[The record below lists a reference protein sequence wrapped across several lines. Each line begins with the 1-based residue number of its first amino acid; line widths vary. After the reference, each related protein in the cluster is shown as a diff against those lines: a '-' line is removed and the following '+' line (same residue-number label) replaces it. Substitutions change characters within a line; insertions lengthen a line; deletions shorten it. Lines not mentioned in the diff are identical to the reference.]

1 MPSTQPLN
9 PPANSNEA
17 ENVRAHELRCAVWFT
32 ALDAADVKLHDLQYL
47 LRDLE
52 LPKYPAG
59 GVVGCAALGRLL
71 DHVVKGQMELRFL
84 ERQLK
89 EYRERMSPVN
99 VADEPRGASNP

>member
-1 MPSTQPLN
+1 MTTPILPSG
-9 PPANSNEA
+9 SDEA
-17 ENVRAHELRCAVWFT
+17 EQVRAHELRCAVWFT
-32 ALDAADVKLHDLQYL
+32 ALDTADGKLHDLQYP

-52 LPKYPAG
+52 LPEYSAG

-71 DHVVKGQMELRFL
+71 NHVVQAQMELRFL

-99 VADEPRGASNP
+99 TPNLPTSGKNGDQ